1 MEELARMMRQPKAKR
16 RRVKGKLKGRERRE
30 ARDFYLMIMPWL
42 VGFIFLTTIPLLLGL
57 ATAFSNYNGLNLKTI
72 KFVEFDNFA
81 RAVDLEN
88 KDFWEAL
95 ANSFKY
101 SLVVVPVGQILSLG
115 LAALLNQK
123 IKGRAFFRMIYY
135 IPAILPLAGAVS
147 AWGMLWNKNSG
158 LINALISL
166 ARPGTAINWIYDYFF
181 FVLYMFVW
189 WGAGGGM
196 IIYLAGLQGV
206 PEELKEASWI
216 DGATKFQ
223 QFRHV
228 TLPLLTPVIFFQT
241 ILGIIGSLQ
250 VMDVP
255 ILLYGRTGL
264 DGRLAMPRT
273 MYTYMIYI
281 YSQVFDF
288 QRYGFGVALAW
299 IFFAIVLVLTLLFLA
314 SSKYWVYYEV
324 AQEGGDKA

>member
-216 DGATKFQ
+216 DGGVLGWPASYGCIILDVGDAEALYTWAD
-223 QFRHV
+223 V
-228 TLPLLTPVIFFQT
+228 GTLIRVK
-241 ILGIIGSLQ
+241 
-250 VMDVP
+250 
-255 ILLYGRTGL
+255 
-264 DGRLAMPRT
+264 
-273 MYTYMIYI
+273 
-281 YSQVFDF
+281 
-288 QRYGFGVALAW
+288 GVAPW
-299 IFFAIVLVLTLLFLA
+299 TPFGQQTLSDIA
-314 SSKYWVYYEV
+314 PPVSDE
-324 AQEGGDKA
+324 